1 MKISRMLQ
9 GLKNL
14 RKIRRTILSSNNH
27 SQKLSHHSQQLLF
40 LKVHKIK
47 SSNHQPN
54 KLQRLR
60 SSSNLK
66 TIRRWRR
73 KLLTRPKKKL
83 KSSKLKQ
90 PSKKLLQS
98 KSLSRKILMR
108 RKIQPICFKKS
119 LKIRRY
125 FKVLPNWMIRLKIQ
139 ENSSNER
146 LLIFMW

>member
-1 MKISRMLQ
+1 MLQ
-9 GLKNL
+9 GVKNL

-27 SQKLSHHSQQLLF
+27 SQKLSYHSYQLLF
-40 LKVHKIK
+40 LKVLKIK

-73 KLLTRPKKKL
+73 RLLIRPKKKL

-90 PSKKLLQS
+90 PSKKLLQR

-108 RKIQPICFKKS
+108 RKIHPICFKKS
-119 LKIRRY
+119 LKIRMY
-125 FKVLPNWMIRLKIQ
+125 FQVLPNWMRRLKIQ
-139 ENSSNER
+139 ENSSKER